1 MEEKENHYK
10 FPGDGKGSNKMK
22 NNELN
27 RSEDGDVQLKEDI
40 FIEADSSSDHDS
52 DNEHEDKEYE
62 FSYEDVK
69 KTYTEWINSLERDDS
84 K

>member
-1 MEEKENHYK
+1 MSKPDTPCLSTLRQEVTRFSVKA
-10 FPGDGKGSNKMK
+10 FVFQ
-22 NNELN
+22 
-27 RSEDGDVQLKEDI
+27 GDVQLKEDI